1 MEKKKVLV
9 TSALPYANGPIHLGH
24 LAGAYLP
31 ADIFVRFC
39 RLSGRDVLY
48 VGGTDEH
55 GVPITISADKQN
67 ITPQQVVDKWYPH
80 IKDTFTRAG
89 ISFDHFSRTSRPIHH
104 QTSQDIFLKL
114 HEQGLMT
121 ARTEK
126 QLYDGELERF
136 LPDRY
141 VEGTCNFCG
150 YEQCSGDQCEKCGKP
165 IDPLELKNPRSKLSG
180 SIPVVRETEHL
191 YLKLNELQP
200 ALEKYLADKGYWKEN
215 VLNFCRGMFKEGL
228 KERAVTR
235 DLSWGIP
242 VPLPGF
248 EGKVLYVWFDAT
260 IGYISSTREWAEL
273 QGDPELWKKYW
284 WDRENTRLVHFI
296 GKDNIFFHALMF
308 PATLIAYGEYVLP
321 ENVPANEFLNLEG
334 LKFSTSRNFAV
345 WLHDYL
351 DRFEPDPLR
360 YYLCSN
366 MPENRDT
373 DFSLREFQAHN
384 NNELA
389 DTVGNFVNRTLTFI
403 NRYFDGKIPAR
414 GKTSNLDNRMLERIG
429 AKSTEENSLAREV
442 QEMEMHKLILSERMG
457 EHIDNFH
464 FRQAAD
470 TFGDFARFCNKYF
483 NDKAPWKSRKND
495 ITDCATALNI
505 CAHAVYALSVAMF
518 PIMPFSSAKIWSQL
532 GLSEDWHDHPWSQDF
547 STRLADEHK
556 IGTVKVL
563 FPKIDDAAIAEQEA
577 TYKGDQEPQEV
588 ESVKKP
594 KIDDSAIAEQEA
606 TYKVDQEPQEV
617 ETAKIAFDD
626 FVKVD
631 IRVALVKNA
640 EEIPKSKKLLKL
652 TLDVGELGERTV
664 CAGIKGQYTPEA
676 LLGRKV
682 LMVANLAPRKV
693 MGIESQG
700 MVLAAARGEGKEETL
715 GLTTIDPER
724 DLPPGTRIS

>member
-1 MEKKKVLV
+1 MKKKKVLV

-39 RLSGRDVLY
+39 RLCGHDVLY

-55 GVPITISADKQN
+55 GVPITISADRQG

-80 IKDTFTRAG
+80 IRDTFERAG
-89 ISFDHFSRTSRPIHH
+89 ISFDHFSRTSLPIHH
-104 QTSQDIFLKL
+104 QTSQDIFLRL

-121 ARTEK
+121 ARTQR
-126 QLYDGELERF
+126 QLYDEQLERF

-150 YEQCSGDQCEKCGKP
+150 YDQCSGDQCEKCGKP
-165 IDPLELKNPRSKLSG
+165 IDPLELKTPRSKLSG
-180 SIPVVRETEHL
+180 STPVVRETEHL
-191 YLKLNELQP
+191 YLKLDKLQP
-200 ALEKYLADKGYWKEN
+200 RLEKWLSKPDKKYWKEN
-215 VLNFCRGMFKEGL
+215 VLNFCRGMFKDGL

-242 VPLPGF
+242 VPLPGY

-260 IGYISSTREWAEL
+260 IGYISSTREWAEQ

-284 WDRENTRLVHFI
+284 WDQKNTRLVHFI
-296 GKDNIFFHALMF
+296 GKDNIFFHVLMF
-308 PATLIAYGEYVLP
+308 PATLMAYGHYVLP
-321 ENVPANEFLNLEG
+321 ENVPANEYLNLEG

-373 DFSLREFQAHN
+373 DFNIREFQAHN

-389 DTVGNFVNRTLTFI
+389 DTVGNFINRTLTFI
-403 NRYFDGKIPAR
+403 NRYFDGKVPAR
-414 GKTSNLDNRMLERIG
+414 STLGELDRKMM
-429 AKSTEENSLAREV
+429 V
-442 QEMEMHKLILSERMG
+442 WLSKEGISDDVGM
-457 EHIDNFH
+457 F
-464 FRQAAD
+464 FD
-470 TFGDFARFCNKYF
+470 TFRFRAAANVFGEFSRFCNKYF
-483 NDKAPWKSRKND
+483 NDKAPWKSRKSD
-495 ITDCATALNI
+495 LADCATTLNI
-505 CAHAVYALSVAMF
+505 CAHAAYAMSVAMF
-518 PIMPFSSAKIWSQL
+518 PIMPFSAVKIWKQL
-532 GLSEDWHDHPWSQDF
+532 GLSEKWEDHPWSQDY
-547 STRLADEHK
+547 SAKIPEGHK
-556 IGTVKVL
+556 IGPVEVL
-563 FPKIDDAAIAEQEA
+563 FPKIDDEAIADQEA
-577 TYKGDQEPQEV
+577 TYKDNQQPQKEEP
-588 ESVKKP
+588 
-594 KIDDSAIAEQEA
+594 
-606 TYKVDQEPQEV
+606 
-617 ETAKIAFDD
+617 AKTPEIAFDD
-626 FVKVD
+626 FLKLD
-631 IRVALVKNA
+631 IRVALVKDA
-640 EEIPKSKKLLKL
+640 QEVPKSKKLLKL

-664 CAGIKGQYTPEA
+664 CAGIKGQYAPEA
-676 LLGRKV
+676 LVGRKV

-700 MVLAAARGEGKEETL
+700 MVLAAVAGEGGSEAL
-715 GLTTIDPER
+715 GLTTVDPER

>member
-1 MEKKKVLV
+1 MKKKKVLV

-39 RLSGRDVLY
+39 RMCGHDVLY

-55 GVPITISADKQN
+55 GVPITISADRQG

-80 IKDTFTRAG
+80 IRDTFERAG

-121 ARTEK
+121 ARTQK
-126 QLYDGELERF
+126 QLYDEQLDRF

-165 IDPLELKNPRSKLSG
+165 IDPLELKAPRSKLSG
-180 SIPVVRETEHL
+180 STPIVRETEHL
-191 YLKLNELQP
+191 YLKLDKLQP
-200 ALEKYLADKGYWKEN
+200 KLEEYLSDKEYWKEN
-215 VLNFCRGMFKEGL
+215 VLNFCRGMLKEGL
-228 KERAVTR
+228 RERAVTR

-248 EGKVLYVWFDAT
+248 EGKVLYVWFDAP
-260 IGYISSTREWAEL
+260 IGYISSTREWAEQ

-284 WDRENTRLVHFI
+284 WDRENTRLVCFI

-308 PATLIAYGEYVLP
+308 PATLKAYGHYVLP
-321 ENVPANEFLNLEG
+321 ENVPANEYLNLEG

-373 DFSLREFQAHN
+373 DFNLREFQAHN

-403 NRYFDGKIPAR
+403 GRYFEDKIPSR
-414 GKTSNLDNRMLERIG
+414 GTPGELDNEMLSRIG
-429 AKSTEENSLAREV
+429 KVSAAV
-442 QEMEMHKLILSERMG
+442 G
-457 EHIDNFH
+457 EHIDTFH

-470 TFGDFARFCNKYF
+470 AFGDFARFCNKYF
-483 NDKAPWKSRKND
+483 NDKAPWKSRKSD
-495 ITDCATALNI
+495 IEDCATTLNI
-505 CAHAVYALSVAMF
+505 CAHAVYAMSVAMY
-518 PIMPFSSAKIWSQL
+518 PIMPFSALKVWRQL
-532 GLSEDWHDHPWSQDF
+532 GLSEKWEDHPWSQDY
-547 STRLADEHK
+547 SAK
-556 IGTVKVL
+556 IPEGHRIGPVEVL
-563 FPKIDDAAIAEQEA
+563 FPKIDDEAIADQEA
-577 TYKGDQEPQEV
+577 TYKGNQEPQKDEPAKKPKLGDEAGATREATCKDDQEPKKA
-588 ESVKKP
+588 ES
-594 KIDDSAIAEQEA
+594 
-606 TYKVDQEPQEV
+606 
-617 ETAKIAFDD
+617 AKIAFDD
-626 FVKVD
+626 FVKLD
-631 IRVALVKNA
+631 IRVALVKQA
-640 EEIPKSKKLLKL
+640 EEVPKSKKLLKL

-664 CAGIKGQYTPEA
+664 CAGIKGQYAPEA
-676 LLGRKV
+676 LVGRKV

-693 MGIESQG
+693 MGIESRG
-700 MVLAAARGEGKEETL
+700 MVLAAVDDRGGSETL
-715 GLTTIDPER
+715 GLTTVDPER

>member
-1 MEKKKVLV
+1 MDKKKVLV

-48 VGGTDEH
+48 VSGTDEH
-55 GVPITISADKQN
+55 GVPITISADKQD

-80 IKDTFTRAG
+80 IRDTFARAG
-89 ISFDHFSRTSRPIHH
+89 ISFDHFSRTSLPVHH

-126 QLYDGELERF
+126 QLYDEQLKRF

-150 YEQCSGDQCEKCGKP
+150 NEECSGDQCEKCGKP
-165 IDPLELKNPRSKLSG
+165 IDALELKNPRSKLSG
-180 SIPVVRETEHL
+180 ATPVIRETEHL
-191 YLKLNELQP
+191 FLKLDKLQP
-200 ALEKYLADKGYWKEN
+200 ALEEYLSDKQDYWKEN
-215 VLNFCRGMFKEGL
+215 VINFCNGMLKEGL

-242 VPLPGF
+242 VPLPGY
-248 EGKVLYVWFDAT
+248 EGKVLYVWFDAP
-260 IGYISSTREWAEL
+260 IGYISSTREWAEQ

-284 WDRENTRLVHFI
+284 WDQENTRLVHFI

-308 PATLIAYGEYVLP
+308 PATLKAYGEYVLP
-321 ENVPANEFLNLEG
+321 ENVPANEYLNLEG

-373 DFSLREFQAHN
+373 DFNLREFQAHN

-389 DTVGNFVNRTLTFI
+389 DTVGNFVNRTLTFVG
-403 NRYFDGKIPAR
+403 RYFDSAIPVR
-414 GKTSNLDNRMLERIG
+414 GALGELDNEMLSRMEKVAVDVG
-429 AKSTEENSLAREV
+429 D
-442 QEMEMHKLILSERMG
+442 
-457 EHIDNFH
+457 HIDHFR

-483 NDKAPWKSRKND
+483 NDKAPWKSRKDN
-495 ITDCATALNI
+495 IEDCATALNI
-505 CAHAVYALSVAMF
+505 CSHAAYALSVAMY

-532 GLSEDWHDHPWSQDF
+532 GLSEKWEDHPWSQDY
-547 STRLADEHK
+547 SAKMPESHK
-556 IGTVKVL
+556 IGTVEVL
-563 FPKIDDAAIAEQEA
+563 FPKIEDEAIAAQEA
-577 TYKGDQEPQEV
+577 TYKG
-588 ESVKKP
+588 
-594 KIDDSAIAEQEA
+594 EQEDKA
-606 TYKVDQEPQEV
+606 V
-617 ETAKIAFDD
+617 ELTPEIAFDD
-626 FVKVD
+626 FLKVD
-631 IRVALVKNA
+631 IRVALVKLA

-664 CAGIKGQYTPEA
+664 CAGIKGQYEPGV
-676 LLGRKV
+676 LVGRKV

-700 MVLAAARGEGKEETL
+700 MVLAASQGKGKSETL
-715 GLTTIDPER
+715 GLSTIDPER

>member
-1 MEKKKVLV
+1 MEQKKVLV

-55 GVPITISADKQN
+55 GVPITITADKQG

-80 IKDTFTRAG
+80 IKETFSRAG
-89 ISFDHFSRTSRPIHH
+89 ISFDHFSRTSLPIHH
-104 QTSQDIFLKL
+104 ETSQDIFLKL
-114 HEQGLMT
+114 HEQGLMA

-126 QLYDGELERF
+126 QLYDEKLERF

-150 YEQCSGDQCEKCGKP
+150 FQECSGDQCEKCGKP
-165 IDPLELKNPRSKLSG
+165 IDPLELKDVRSKLSG
-180 SIPVVRETEHL
+180 TTPVVRETEHL
-191 YLKLNELQP
+191 YLKLDKLQP
-200 ALEKYLADKGYWKEN
+200 RLEKWLAGKDYWKEN
-215 VLNFCRGMFKEGL
+215 VLNFCRGMLADGL
-228 KERAVTR
+228 RERAVTR

-242 VPLPGF
+242 VPLDGF

-260 IGYISSTREWAEL
+260 IGYISSTREWAEQ

-284 WDRENTRLVHFI
+284 WDQENTRLVHFI

-308 PATLIAYGEYVLP
+308 PATLMAYGKYVLP
-321 ENVPANEFLNLEG
+321 ENVPANEYLNLEG

-373 DFSLREFQAHN
+373 DFNLREFQAHN

-389 DTVGNFVNRTLTFI
+389 DTVGNFINRTLTFVS
-403 NRYFDGKIPAR
+403 RYFDGKIPAR
-414 GKTSNLDNRMLERIG
+414 GQG
-429 AKSTEENSLAREV
+429 AKKLGELDEEMLARQEKITAEV
-442 QEMEMHKLILSERMG
+442 G
-457 EHIDNFH
+457 EHIDNFR

-483 NDKAPWKSRKND
+483 NDKAPWASRKSD
-495 ITDCATALNI
+495 IDDCATALNI
-505 CAHAVYALSVAMF
+505 CAHAVYALSVAMY
-518 PIMPFSSAKIWSQL
+518 PIMPFSAVKIWRQL
-532 GLSEDWHDHPWSQDF
+532 GLSDDWHDHPWSQDF
-547 STRLADEHK
+547 SAKLPEGHK
-556 IGTVKVL
+556 IGKVEVL
-563 FPKIDDAAIAEQEA
+563 FPKIDDEAVSAQEA
-577 TYKGDQEPQEV
+577 TYQGNKEQRKE
-588 ESVKKP
+588 
-594 KIDDSAIAEQEA
+594 DS
-606 TYKVDQEPQEV
+606 
-617 ETAKIAFDD
+617 AKIALDD
-626 FVKVD
+626 FIKVD
-631 IRVALVKNA
+631 IRVALVTA
-640 EEIPKSKKLLKL
+640 AVEIPKSKKLLRL

-664 CAGIKGQYTPEA
+664 CAGIKGHYTPEA
-676 LLGRKV
+676 LVGRKV
-682 LMVANLAPRKV
+682 LLCANLAPRTV
-693 MGIESQG
+693 MGIESRG
-700 MVLAAARGEGKEETL
+700 MVLAAVAGEGKDELL
-715 GLTTIDPER
+715 GLTTIDPEA